1 MKQILVAPIFINNE
15 NIRQISANTFLSDY
29 LLQEDY
35 LPVIPAFYS
44 QFKNK
49 EQVTKI
55 AEEYIKNSDAL
66 ILQGGQSIGGE
77 ESRDLFE
84 KVLLEFAIKK
94 CIPILGLCRGLQII
108 NVFFEG
114 TLKKVENIE
123 LHLIYKNKNADDMNF
138 NTVDLSHR
146 HELSI
151 IKDSFLN
158 QNLNKITTQVNSAH
172 EQGIDILGNGLQIEA
187 KSEDDLIEAI
197 SNVEKKI
204 LAVQW
209 HPEMDLNNSDSKL
222 IIDSW
227 LRMIK

>member
-15 NIRQISANTFLSDY
+15 KIRQISANTFLSDY

-44 QFKNK
+44 QFKTK
-49 EQVTKI
+49 KQVTKI

-66 ILQGGQSIGGE
+66 ILQGGQSIGEE

-84 KVLLEFAIKK
+84 EVLLEFAIKK

-114 TLKKVENIE
+114 TLKKVEDKE
-123 LHLIYKNKNADDMNF
+123 LHLVYKDMDADDMNF

-146 HELSI
+146 HELTI
-151 IKDSFLN
+151 MKDSFLN
-158 QNLNKITTQVNSAH
+158 QSLNKTTTQVNSAH
-172 EQGIDILGNGLQIEA
+172 EQGIDILGKGLQIEA
-187 KSEDDLIEAI
+187 KSEDNLIEAI
-197 SNVEKKI
+197 SNMERKI

-209 HPEMDLNNSDSKL
+209 HPEMDLDNPDSKL

-227 LRMIK
+227 LSMIK